1 MREILHQPL
10 SPVCRMARLALAEK
24 KLEAAA
30 LVERFWEGR
39 PAFLAM
45 SPAAQLP
52 VLRDGDVAV
61 TGAFAIPEYL
71 EETYPEI
78 PLWPADP
85 AERREA
91 RRLLD
96 WFLTVFQAQVTDGLL
111 FQKVNPR
118 YGGVARPP
126 GGSGPDLQAIRAG
139 LEALRAQLDLIGELA
154 DRRRW
159 LAGDALTY
167 ADLAAAAQLSAID
180 YVGDVPWSANEAA
193 KTWFMRMKSRP
204 SFRPLLAETIPGL
217 PPARHYPL
225 LDF

>member
-1 MREILHQPL
+1 
-10 SPVCRMARLALAEK
+10 
-24 KLEAAA
+24 
-30 LVERFWEGR
+30 
-39 PAFLAM
+39 M

-126 GGSGPDLQAIRAG
+126 AAPAPTC
-139 LEALRAQLDLIGELA
+139 
-154 DRRRW
+154 RR
-159 LAGDALTY
+159 
-167 ADLAAAAQLSAID
+167 SA
-180 YVGDVPWSANEAA
+180 PA
-193 KTWFMRMKSRP
+193 SRRCAP
-204 SFRPLLAETIPGL
+204 SST
-217 PPARHYPL
+217 
-225 LDF
+225 